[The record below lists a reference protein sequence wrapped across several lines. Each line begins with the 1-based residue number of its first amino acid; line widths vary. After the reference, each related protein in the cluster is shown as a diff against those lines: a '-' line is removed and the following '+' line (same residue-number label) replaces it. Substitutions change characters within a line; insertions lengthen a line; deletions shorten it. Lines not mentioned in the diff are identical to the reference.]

1 MSETS
6 ERLRREWGE
15 KDGKRNEGLKTPEE
29 VVRFDSLS
37 YGPEPCWNLL
47 DVFRPREA
55 GEKPLPVI
63 LVVHGGAWVY
73 GDKELYQFYAMEL
86 ARRGFAVV
94 SYSYRLAPE
103 FKFPAQ
109 LEDTNQVVAWMYENQ
124 ETYHLDMRQ
133 VFAVGDSAGAH
144 LLGLYLA
151 VCTDPAYAARYA
163 FAVPKGFLPRAVAFN
178 CGVFNLSQRIRGE
191 QADRD
196 LREDFL
202 PEAGSWEEQAF
213 IHVTDHVNPA
223 FPPVYLM
230 TAYGDDLKHQT
241 LQMKE
246 LLEKLGILH
255 VFREYG
261 DEKTP
266 LYHVFQNVVQEPLG
280 QVCND
285 EECEFF
291 RRFSVPL

>member
-1 MSETS
+1 MSKTS
-6 ERLRREWGE
+6 EKLRREWGE
-15 KDGKRNEGLKTPEE
+15 KDGKRNEGLKTPRE

-37 YGPEPCWNLL
+37 YGPDPRWNLL

-55 GEKPLPVI
+55 GEEFLPVI

-94 SYSYRLAPE
+94 SFSYRLSPE
-103 FKFPAQ
+103 YKFPAQ
-109 LEDTNQVVAWMYENQ
+109 LEDTNRVVSWMYENQ
-124 ETYHLDMRQ
+124 EAYHLDMRQ

-144 LLGLYLA
+144 LLGLYIA
-151 VCTDPAYAARYA
+151 MCTDSAYAAHYD
-163 FAVPKGFLPRAVAFN
+163 FSVPEGFLPRAIAFN
-178 CGVFNLSQRIRGE
+178 CGVFDLSRRILGE
-191 QADRD
+191 QEDRD

-202 PEAGSWEEQAF
+202 PEAGSPEEQAW
-213 IHVTDHVNPA
+213 IHVTDHVNSG

-230 TAYGDDLKHQT
+230 SAYGDDLKHQT
-241 LQMKE
+241 LEMRE
-246 LLEKLGILH
+246 VLERLRVPH
-255 VFREYG
+255 VFRVYG
-261 DEKTP
+261 DEETP

-291 RRFSVPL
+291 RGYLS